1 MATVTYIG
9 DETRDVS
16 ILPDGF
22 LRRIEPDQK
31 FTVPDEWAMSYA
43 CQPDLYEV
51 DGFPWPPPE
60 VDELIEPLADVVDSA
75 PDPEPEKTDETPA
88 EPVKTRRK

>member
-31 FTVPDEWAMSYA
+31 FTVPDDHAISYA
-43 CQPDLYEV
+43 CQPHLFEV
-51 DGFPWPPPE
+51 DGYPWPPPE
-60 VDELIEPLADVVDSA
+60 VDELTEPLAEIAD
-75 PDPEPEKTDETPA
+75 EKFTVPA
-88 EPVKTRRK
+88 EPVKTRKAK

>member
-16 ILPDGF
+16 MLPDGF

-31 FTVPDEWAMSYA
+31 FTVPDEHAMSYA
-43 CQPDLYEV
+43 CQPHFYEV
-51 DGFPWPPPE
+51 DGYPWPPTE
-60 VDELIEPLADVVDSA
+60 VDELTEPLAEIAD
-75 PDPEPEKTDETPA
+75 EKTDEPA
-88 EPVKTRRK
+88 KPARTTKGK